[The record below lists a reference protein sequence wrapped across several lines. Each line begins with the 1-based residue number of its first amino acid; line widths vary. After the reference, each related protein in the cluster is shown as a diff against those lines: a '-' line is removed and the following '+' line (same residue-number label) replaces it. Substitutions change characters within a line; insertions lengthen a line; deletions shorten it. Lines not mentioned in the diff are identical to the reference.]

1 MENSRQGSRFHG
13 APNPIFP
20 TLPAS
25 FKAKVDFGL
34 DFHLAGAEAVPPR
47 LVWLIIP
54 SFLSWVL
61 KVCFF
66 NRSATVGQGD
76 DWQLLI
82 LLSNGILSLMPCGF
96 RIVEGATPR
105 RWRLQS

>member
-20 TLPAS
+20 RLPAS

-34 DFHLAGAEAVPPR
+34 DFHLAGADAVPPQR

-61 KVCFF
+61 RVCASLITGRRLLDKVMIGNC
-66 NRSATVGQGD
+66 
-76 DWQLLI
+76 
-82 LLSNGILSLMPCGF
+82 
-96 RIVEGATPR
+96 
-105 RWRLQS
+105 